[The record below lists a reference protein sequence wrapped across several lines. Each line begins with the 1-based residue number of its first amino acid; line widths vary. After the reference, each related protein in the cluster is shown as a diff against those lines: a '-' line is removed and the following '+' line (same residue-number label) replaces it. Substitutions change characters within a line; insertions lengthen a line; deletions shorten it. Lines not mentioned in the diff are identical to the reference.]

1 MTNKSSNPSSA
12 SAGPDDGRSKK
23 KYFHNERHS
32 HKILDKT
39 IVRGGFQEV
48 DWWSR
53 HEQPGRHRRRTDGEE
68 VRPNMMS
75 QPVKM

>member
-1 MTNKSSNPSSA
+1 MMEEV
-12 SAGPDDGRSKK
+12 KK

-32 HKILDKT
+32 HKILDMT
-39 IVRGGFQEV
+39 IVRGGFREV
-48 DWWSR
+48 DWWNR
-53 HEQPGRHRRRTDGEE
+53 QEQPGRHRRRTDGEE